1 MAKTGR
7 VGHNSGMRDT
17 SAQTRPTA
25 DTIPVLRA
33 LPLSALS
40 ALPVLRAIPVI
51 ALVAAGLFVP
61 AGNASA
67 QQSTLSAAQQKCVDR
82 GWRLGIVSRPRTVET
97 GSQPDQPDA
106 ACNFYN
112 HSGSVPVA
120 EQSYFHDL
128 RGWVFDREHYPA
140 EGGGFSGTDRRV
152 LEFQSCILP
161 NAERGPTTGPDSNG
175 RKGEVTCATAFGDD
189 FDFPPRNNQWGQRF
203 VVNCP
208 ANASPAEDRLS
219 CVCDDGFTLDP
230 NAGEDTV
237 TGSASNPEDSGRK
250 TGICKP
256 DAAENESDAAEC
268 AELFR
273 AHDAQNKTC
282 GGCLSTRES
291 GALVFSS
298 RNGECERNADCE
310 TLNRR
315 PGPKQDR
322 ARCTQQC
329 EAGYFPPDGN
339 DVTEACLDVDECA
352 GTGTETGHPTHTCG
366 PAETS
371 TCTNTDGDYECGCA
385 DGYEKT
391 SGAPLKLPNCRDI
404 DECARNRHNCS
415 AQQTCTNRE
424 AKDGQKFVCCPAGA
438 VATNNAGLNTGTC
451 VPGGTD
457 AAVINTANACEAQ
470 RWPLAADAAGCQ
482 IPVSENGETPYDHCA
497 FDPSAPNSCD
507 KVFADSSDP
516 DDAPNFPHRP
526 PTEDDNP
533 RVFVYNCAGD
543 NADPAGANNPVNP
556 KTECGCA
563 TTFEK
568 DGDGNCVA
576 GKDFGKLCADGG
588 WTFGHMACRFGG
600 PNNARTGVVLVDHDN
615 GQADPPN
622 RHEDNNASCIT
633 DPTSPLRNNAPGT
646 CREFFNDFPSF
657 PTINMNSQGQ
667 EIHVRCAPGTVAGP
681 GNNFSGCVDAPRS
694 RLEIVVP
701 SGAQFWAEP
710 ESGCRIWEWAGCAGT
725 GLPGAR
731 GERKGCRPPGTGSAT
746 VGVVF
751 ACDGR

>member
-7 VGHNSGMRDT
+7 VGHNSGMRDN
-17 SAQTRPTA
+17 
-25 DTIPVLRA
+25 DIFA
-33 LPLSALS
+33 LARFQ
-40 ALPVLRAIPVI
+40 AAAIAV
-51 ALVAAGLFVP
+51 VAAGVFAVP
-61 AGNASA
+61 DNIALA

-189 FDFPPRNNQWGQRF
+189 FDFPPRNDQWGQRF

-208 ANASPAEDRLS
+208 ANASPAEDRQS

-371 TCTNTDGDYECGCA
+371 TCANTDGDYECGCA

-391 SGAPLKLPNCRDI
+391 PGAPLKLPNCRDI

-470 RWPLAADAAGCQ
+470 QWPLAADAAGCQ

-497 FDPSAPNSCD
+497 FDSSAPNSCD

-576 GKDFGKLCADGG
+576 GKDFAALCVAGG
-588 WTFGHMACRFGG
+588 WTYTARVGCRFGG
-600 PNNARTGVVLVDHDN
+600 LLSNETGVVVVDHKGGAGASVRYETRN
-615 GQADPPN
+615 AAICADPDFGAI
-622 RHEDNNASCIT
+622 HT
-633 DPTSPLRNNAPGT
+633 TPGT
-646 CREFFNDFPSF
+646 CRDLFNDFPSF

-681 GNNFSGCVDAPRS
+681 DNNFSECETPAAAGE
-694 RLEIVVP
+694 LKMIVP
-701 SGAQFWAEP
+701 SGLLFRANP
-710 ESGCRIWEWAGCAGT
+710 ESGCRVREWLEACADPEASADSV
-725 GLPGAR
+725 PGKLDEAR
-731 GERKGCRPPGTGSAT
+731 SCDPPGNGMVT

-751 ACDGR
+751 ACDGK